1 MNKII
6 PFVSDANDQLKAL
19 WLDYLENEMSEYK
32 IVLFENL
39 SLNQIQN
46 AKVAIVANPKPTDI
60 ALMSNLVWV
69 QSLWAG
75 VEKLMQEIP
84 DASFE
89 IVRMV
94 DPKMAETMAQS
105 VLAWT
110 LYLHKNMPAYKQ
122 QQMQK
127 IWKQH
132 IEILAEEKNIAVLGL
147 GNLGISSALKLQEN
161 GFNVL
166 GWSRSKKDIQD
177 MTTYYGDE
185 GLNQILTEA
194 DIVICLLPLTQA
206 TNNLLNKQKLDL
218 LRPNTALINFARANI
233 INYKYLFE
241 KIEKSELAHAVL
253 DVFESEPLGADS
265 VLWDNPNI
273 TILPHISGPT
283 NMKSASKIALKNIKE
298 YYQNGLTP
306 IFVDKKKGY

>member
-6 PFVSDANDQLKAL
+6 PFVSDAHDQLKAL
-19 WLDYLENEMSEYK
+19 WLHYLENEMSEYK

-46 AKVAIVANPKPTDI
+46 AKVAIVANPKSADI
-60 ALMSNLVWV
+60 ARMSNLVWV

-75 VEKLMQEIP
+75 VEKLMQDIP
-84 DASFE
+84 DASFD

-110 LYLHKNMPAYKQ
+110 LYLHKNMPVYKQ

-132 IEILAEEKNIAVLGL
+132 IEILPEEKNIAVLGL
-147 GNLGISSALKLQEN
+147 GNLGISSVLKLQEN

-166 GWSRSKKDIQD
+166 GWSRSKKDIQGV
-177 MTTYYGDE
+177 TTYYGDE
-185 GLNQILTEA
+185 GLNQMLTKA

-206 TNNLLNKQKLDL
+206 TTNLLNKQKLDL
-218 LRPNTALINFARANI
+218 LRPNTALINFARAKI

-241 KIEKSELAHAVL
+241 KIERSELSHAVL
-253 DVFESEPLGADS
+253 DVFESEPLGTDS
-265 VLWDNPNI
+265 ILWDNPNI

-283 NMKSASKIALKNIKE
+283 NMKSASRIALKNINA
-298 YYQNGLTP
+298 YYQKGILP
-306 IFVDKKKGY
+306 IFIDKKRGY